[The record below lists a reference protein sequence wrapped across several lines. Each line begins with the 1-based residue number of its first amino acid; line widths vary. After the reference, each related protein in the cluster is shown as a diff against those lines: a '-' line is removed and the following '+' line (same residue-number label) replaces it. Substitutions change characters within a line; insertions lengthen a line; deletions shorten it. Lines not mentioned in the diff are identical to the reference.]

1 MGQKVH
7 QAEGNMRVPMIAQIV
22 GAVVNIVLD
31 PFLIFG
37 LCGLPKMGIAG
48 AATATVVGQIA
59 AAVIVMKGGC
69 RENTEVSGIST
80 SDQTDL

>member
-1 MGQKVH
+1 MVVSYGRIVCVLSIGLFLESVWTKVH

-48 AATATVVGQIA
+48 AATATVVGRLQ
-59 AAVIVMKGGC
+59 
-69 RENTEVSGIST
+69 R
-80 SDQTDL
+80 L